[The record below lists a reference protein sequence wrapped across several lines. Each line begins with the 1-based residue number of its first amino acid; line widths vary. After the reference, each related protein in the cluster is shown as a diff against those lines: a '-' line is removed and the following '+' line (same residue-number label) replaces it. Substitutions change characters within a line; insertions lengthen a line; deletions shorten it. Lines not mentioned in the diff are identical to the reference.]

1 MATGG
6 WYFLSFSALACVQ
19 TSPLPQKTNREN
31 RRREETLLPIFFS
44 EGGGTSVHRLLVL
57 SLDKY
62 VQQELK
68 QRYSDSLCETKT
80 FHQARHRTA
89 GFYCIHNVRD
99 VSVLVAY
106 YAGYLLSGHC
116 ELWPKIKSQILL
128 SDKCTANLSF
138 QSIVDPTGV
147 WRSTWLFHH
156 ICYTSQRLEYLVTF
170 PVNKMY
176 FTWNIYGK
184 QLLLEREGFCLIS
197 CCFSIFYHRI
207 LSNLMTGALCS

>member
-19 TSPLPQKTNREN
+19 TSPLPQKKNREE
-31 RRREETLLPIFFS
+31 RQREETLLPIFFS
-44 EGGGTSVHRLLVL
+44 EGLGGGMSVHRLSVL

-68 QRYSDSLCETKT
+68 QRYWDSLCETEA

-89 GFYCIHNVRD
+89 VFYCIPNVRD

-116 ELWPKIKSQILL
+116 ELWPKIKSLILL
-128 SDKCTANLSF
+128 SDKFTTNLSF

-170 PVNKMY
+170 AVNKMY
-176 FTWNIYGK
+176 FTWNI
-184 QLLLEREGFCLIS
+184 
-197 CCFSIFYHRI
+197 
-207 LSNLMTGALCS
+207 

>member
-1 MATGG
+1 MDLKGR
-6 WYFLSFSALACVQ
+6 LRVVQ
-19 TSPLPQKTNREN
+19 GLIGTLRKENIDVPDVKNGN
-31 RRREETLLPIFFS
+31 RRLIFSLFQCSSLCADVPREKRGREETLLPIFFS
-44 EGGGTSVHRLLVL
+44 EGLGGGMSVHRLSVL

-68 QRYSDSLCETKT
+68 QRYSDSLCETEA

-89 GFYCIHNVRD
+89 GFYNCIRNVRD

-128 SDKCTANLSF
+128 SDKCTTNLSF

-156 ICYTSQRLEYLVTF
+156 ICYTYQRLEYLVTF

-176 FTWNIYGK
+176 FTWNV
-184 QLLLEREGFCLIS
+184 
-197 CCFSIFYHRI
+197 
-207 LSNLMTGALCS
+207 

>member
-1 MATGG
+1 MTSRTSKMATGG
-6 WYFLSFSALACVQ
+6 WYFLSFSALTCVQ
-19 TSPLPQKTNREN
+19 TSPLPQKKKSG
-31 RRREETLLPIFFS
+31 EETKRRDSSPDFLFLRDW
-44 EGGGTSVHRLLVL
+44 EGGCLYTGYQCSHSTT
-57 SLDKY
+57 D

-68 QRYSDSLCETKT
+68 QRYWDSLCETEA

-89 GFYCIHNVRD
+89 GFYCIPNVRD

-106 YAGYLLSGHC
+106 YAGYLLSRHC

-128 SDKCTANLSF
+128 SDKCTTNLSF

-176 FTWNIYGK
+176 FTWNV
-184 QLLLEREGFCLIS
+184 
-197 CCFSIFYHRI
+197 
-207 LSNLMTGALCS
+207 